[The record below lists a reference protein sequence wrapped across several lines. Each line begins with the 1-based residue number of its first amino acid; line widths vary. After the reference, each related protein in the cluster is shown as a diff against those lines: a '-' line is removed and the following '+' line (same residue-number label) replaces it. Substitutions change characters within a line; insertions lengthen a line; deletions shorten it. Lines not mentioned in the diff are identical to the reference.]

1 MARIEYSSTSPYAAT
16 PQTESFL
23 GLYSHRRIPASS
35 DDRTIVLDAKYH
47 LRPDLLAYDLYGN
60 PQYWWVFLV
69 RNMDFIRDPIWDFKA
84 GLEIVVPTNKHLRA
98 TLG

>member
-1 MARIEYSSTSPYAAT
+1 MTINYPNTSPYAAT
-16 PQTESFL
+16 PQSAAYI
-23 GLYSHRRIPASS
+23 GLYRHRKISAAA
-35 DDRTIVLDAKYH
+35 DDKVIVIEPKYD

-69 RNMDFIRDPIWDFKA
+69 RNMDFIRDPVWDFRT
-84 GLEIVVPTNKHLRA
+84 GLEIVVPSQSHLRA